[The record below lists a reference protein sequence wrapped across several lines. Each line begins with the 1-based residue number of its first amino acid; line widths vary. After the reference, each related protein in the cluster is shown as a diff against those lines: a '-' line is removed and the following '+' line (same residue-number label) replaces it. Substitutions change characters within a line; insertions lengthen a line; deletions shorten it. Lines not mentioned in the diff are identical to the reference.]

1 MSCKECKWCTWAC
14 PDWMCMNSKH
24 PEFEED
30 SDYPVSIK
38 LTDSCILF
46 ENGENDYIS
55 LKRKGI

>member
-1 MSCKECKWCTWAC
+1 MRCKECKWCTWAC

-46 ENGENDYIS
+46 ENGENE
-55 LKRKGI
+55 RKDI